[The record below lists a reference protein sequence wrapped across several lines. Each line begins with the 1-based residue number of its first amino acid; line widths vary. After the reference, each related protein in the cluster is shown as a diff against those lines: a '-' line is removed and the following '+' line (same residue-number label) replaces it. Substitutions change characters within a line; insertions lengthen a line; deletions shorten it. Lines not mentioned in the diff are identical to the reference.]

1 MTPTSPKS
9 STDPVDTVLASRK
22 YRDLNI
28 PVETARELYNS
39 AISSGQTPKEAEK
52 TLRQKLHNIVAPYL
66 GDPDF
71 AEAAREMENAF
82 SSNDSTQIRGFCL
95 KMLNTHASTRERVEI
110 LPEFYARIFEL
121 TGIPGS
127 IFDLAA
133 GMNPFS
139 LPWMNLAEGIRYS
152 AYDLNQ
158 PRINLIGKFLSLSGM
173 ETLAFH
179 RDILIHPPEEKADM
193 AFLFKEAHRMEQR
206 QRGSTRKLIDAVNT
220 AWFLLSLPTS
230 SLQGKFDLTSRQRNL
245 VQAFVTGSSWRVFEV
260 AFKNELVFCI
270 CKDPR

>member
-1 MTPTSPKS
+1 MNPPSPKS
-9 STDPVDTVLASRK
+9 FHDPVEAVLTSRK
-22 YRDLNI
+22 YQNLNI
-28 PVETARELYNS
+28 PVETARELYDS
-39 AISSGQTPKEAEK
+39 AVSSGQSPKEAEK

-71 AEAAREMENAF
+71 TKAAGEMENAF
-82 SSNDSTQIRGFCL
+82 SSNDSTQIQGFCL
-95 KMLNTHASTRERVEI
+95 KMLNSHASTRERMEV
-110 LPEFYARIFEL
+110 LPDFYSRLFEV

-139 LPWMNLAEGIRYS
+139 LPWMSLSEGSRYS

-158 PRINLIGKFLSLSGM
+158 PRINLVRKFLILSGM
-173 ETLAFH
+173 EPLAYH

-206 QRGSTRKLIDAVNT
+206 QRGSTRRLIDAVNV

-230 SLQGKFDLTSRQRNL
+230 SLQGKYDLTSRQRNL
-245 VQAFVTGSSWRVFEV
+245 VQTIVAGSTWQVFEV
-260 AFKNELVFCI
+260 PYKNELVFCI
-270 CKDPR
+270 RKVTQ

>member
-1 MTPTSPKS
+1 VNPPSPKS
-9 STDPVDTVLASRK
+9 FHDPVETVLTSRK

-28 PVETARELYNS
+28 PVETARELYDS
-39 AISSGQTPKEAEK
+39 AVSSGQSPKEAEK

-71 AEAAREMENAF
+71 TEAAGEMENAF
-82 SSNDSTQIRGFCL
+82 SGNDMTRIWGFCL
-95 KMLNTHASTRERVEI
+95 KMLNSHASTRERVEV
-110 LPEFYARIFEL
+110 LPDFYSRLFEV

-139 LPWMNLAEGIRYS
+139 LPWMSLSEGSRYS

-158 PRINLIGKFLSLSGM
+158 PRINLVRKFLSLSGR
-173 ETLAFH
+173 EPLAFH

-193 AFLFKEAHRMEQR
+193 AYLFKEAHRMEQR
-206 QRGSTRKLIDAVNT
+206 QRGSTRKLIDAVNV

-245 VQAFVTGSSWRVFEV
+245 VQTIVAGSTWQVFEV
-260 AFKNELVFCI
+260 PYKNELVFCI
-270 CKDPR
+270 LKVTR